1 MNQELELVEVEMP
14 LMVAWRMVTDGHTR
28 IWRRCAADGRG
39 CWRIRRQW
47 VDDFISHR
55 LATGVSRSRRRRDKQ
70 SSRSSRVQRFIPRAD
85 MKDTKRQAVEKARST
100 TDELPELGR
109 ANVTQESGIG
119 FGLCPRCRY
128 TVLGTRVNVCC
139 PQCGY
144 PICSRQIP
152 VPHRRPPEPT
162 VRTRRI
168 TRRFSAENNAL
179 VWTAMDRPPPLAM
192 YKTRF

>member
-1 MNQELELVEVEMP
+1 MN
-14 LMVAWRMVTDGHTR
+14 VAPSDNRG
-28 IWRRCAADGRG
+28 GKG

-179 VWTAMDRPPPLAM
+179 VWTAMDRLPPLAM